1 LEADCLR
8 VAAEIAARENKL
20 HILVNNAGSTW
31 GAPFEQFPD
40 AAWDRVLHLN
50 LKAVFELTRALLPLL
65 QAAGSPNDPARV
77 VNIGSIDG
85 IRISDT
91 PHYSYSA
98 SKAAVHM
105 LTRVLASELAA
116 RQVTV
121 NAIAA
126 GPFATRMTKAVLES
140 PEAQAIAANVVP
152 LKRIG
157 APHDAAGL
165 VIFLC
170 SKAGSFVTGSI
181 IPLDGGI
188 LVGVTKPSL

>member
-1 LEADCLR
+1 
-8 VAAEIAARENKL
+8 
-20 HILVNNAGSTW
+20 
-31 GAPFEQFPD
+31 
-40 AAWDRVLHLN
+40 
-50 LKAVFELTRALLPLL
+50 
-65 QAAGSPNDPARV
+65 V

-126 GPFATRMTKAVLES
+126 GPFATRMTKAVSGSWHFVCSDSEQTLES
-140 PEAQAIAANVVP
+140 PEAQAMASNVVP
-152 LKRIG
+152 LKRYNN
-157 APHDAAGL
+157 
-165 VIFLC
+165 C
-170 SKAGSFVTGSI
+170 SALTN
-181 IPLDGGI
+181 
-188 LVGVTKPSL
+188 